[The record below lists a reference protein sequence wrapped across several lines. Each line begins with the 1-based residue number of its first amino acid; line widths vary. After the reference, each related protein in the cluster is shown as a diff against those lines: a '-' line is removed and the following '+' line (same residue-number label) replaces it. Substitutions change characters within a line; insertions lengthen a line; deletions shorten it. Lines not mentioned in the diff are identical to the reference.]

1 MCMCVCMYVCACVC
15 VRVFVC
21 ICICDDCVQGIF
33 QLFQLQE
40 AYRMKNGMYVY
51 DYLRACDCVCVCV
64 WQMVAHICLIALAAK
79 GLKL

>member
-51 DYLRACDCVCVCV
+51 DCVRACVCVCECMANGCTCMFDSLGSEGV
-64 WQMVAHICLIALAAK
+64 NFL
-79 GLKL
+79 